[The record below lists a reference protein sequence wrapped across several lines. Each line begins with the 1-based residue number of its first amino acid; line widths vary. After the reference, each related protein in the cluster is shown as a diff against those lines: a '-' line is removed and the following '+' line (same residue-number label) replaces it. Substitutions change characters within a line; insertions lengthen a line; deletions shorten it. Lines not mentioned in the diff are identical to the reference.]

1 MGMTEARILR
11 SVQVPLSMPLILN
24 GIRLSSAAVL
34 ATAPLAAL
42 VGSGGL
48 GRYIID
54 GFSIRDFKE
63 VGAGVTLVVVLV
75 VINEIVFA
83 GIARALAKGPR
94 ERARMF
100 KRDVLAHS

>member
-1 MGMTEARILR
+1 
-11 SVQVPLSMPLILN
+11 MPLILN

-54 GFSIRDFKE
+54 GFSVRDFKA

-83 GIARALAKGPR
+83 GLAPGAREGPAPIVVR
-94 ERARMF
+94 NSR
-100 KRDVLAHS
+100 RDALAHS